1 MPASYLHGV
10 ETVEIQKGARPV
22 QVVKSA
28 VIGIVGIAPKGPT
41 NQLTLVLNAQDAATT
56 FGSELPG
63 FSIPQ
68 ALSAIYAQ
76 GAGTCVVVNIF
87 DPATMTTAVTGE
99 TKTVTNGKAKT
110 TNAPIG
116 AVTIT
121 NNAGTTTYVKD
132 TDYSIDDFGNIT
144 VLNFATITEGSTIK
158 CTYTRLNAT
167 TITPSAIV
175 GAISGAGARSG
186 FKALALSYSTFGY
199 TPKVLIAP
207 GYCQEATGAVAA
219 EMIAQAEALN
229 AVAIIDTPNNTTVA
243 NAIAGRGP
251 LGTLAGFKTSSKR
264 VILAYPNLKVYDAA
278 TDAVQVRPYSQYL
291 AGVIAATDL
300 NEGYWISPS
309 NHEIKGVV
317 GPELTITAAINDAST
332 EANSLNQVGIVT
344 LFNSFG
350 TGLRVWG
357 NRSAAWPTTT
367 TPDNFICVRRTA
379 DILHESVEY
388 AMLQFIDRPLNQATI
403 DSIRE
408 SVNAFIR
415 TLIQRGA
422 LVDGKCIYNKDKNPA
437 TELALGHVTFDIEFL
452 PPTPAERITFES
464 FIDINLFRNLA

>member
-10 ETVEIQKGARPV
+10 ETIEIQKGARPIT
-22 QVVKSA
+22 VVKSA
-28 VIGIVGIAPKGPT
+28 VIGLVGIAPKGTP
-41 NQLTLVLNAQDAATT
+41 NSLTLVLNAQDAATT

-76 GAGTCVVVNIF
+76 GAGTVLVVNIF
-87 DPATMTTAVTGE
+87 DPATMTTAVTNE
-99 TKTVTNGKAKT
+99 TKTITNGKAKT
-110 TNAPIG
+110 TNAPTNTV
-116 AVTIT
+116 AVT
-121 NNAGTTTYVKD
+121 NNAGTTTYVKG
-132 TDYSIDDFGNIT
+132 TDYSIDDFGNLT
-144 VLNFATITEGSTIK
+144 VLNFTAIAEGSTIK
-158 CTYTRLNAT
+158 FAYSHLNAS
-167 TITPSAIV
+167 TITPSAII
-175 GAISGAGARSG
+175 GAVNGNGARTG
-186 FKALALSYSTFGY
+186 FKALALAYSTFGY

-207 GYCQEATGAVAA
+207 NYSQESTGAVAA
-219 EMIAQAEALN
+219 EMITQAEALK

-243 NAIAGRGP
+243 TALTGRGP
-251 LGTLAGFKTSSKR
+251 SGTLAGFKTSSKR
-264 VILAYPNLKVYDAA
+264 VILAYPNVKVYDVA
-278 TDAVQVRPYSQYL
+278 TNAVQVRPYSSYL

-309 NHEIKGVV
+309 NHEIQGVV
-317 GPELTITAAINDAST
+317 GPERVITAAINDSST
-332 EANSLNQVGIVT
+332 EANALNEVGIT
-344 LFNSFG
+344 TQFNSFG

-357 NRSAAWPTTT
+357 NRSASWPTNTA
-367 TPDNFICVRRTA
+367 PDNFIPVRRTA

-388 AMLQFIDRPLNQATI
+388 AMLPFIDKPLNQATI
-403 DSIRE
+403 DAIRE

-422 LVDGKCIYNKDKNPA
+422 LIDGKCIYNKDKNPA

-464 FIDINLFRNLA
+464 FIDINLFRSLA

>member
-10 ETVEIQKGARPV
+10 ETIEIQKGARPV

-28 VIGIVGIAPKGPT
+28 VIGIVGIAPKGPV
-41 NQLTLVLNAQDAATT
+41 NQLTQILNPADAATT

-87 DPATMTTAVTGE
+87 DPATMTSPVTAE

-110 TNAPIG
+110 THAPVS
-116 AVTIT
+116 AVVVT
-121 NNAGTTTYVKD
+121 NNAGSTTFVPG
-132 TDYSIDDFGNIT
+132 TDYTIDDFGNIT
-144 VLNFATITEGSTIK
+144 VLNFTAIPEASTIK
-158 CTYTRLNAT
+158 CTYTRLNTAS
-167 TITPSAIV
+167 ITPSVII
-175 GAISGAGARSG
+175 GTISGTGERSG

-207 GYCQEATGAVAA
+207 GYCQESTGAVAA
-219 EMIAQAEALN
+219 EMIAQADALK
-229 AVAIIDTPNNTTVA
+229 AFAIIDAPTNTDVDD
-243 NAIAGRGP
+243 AITGRGP
-251 LGTLAGFKTSSKR
+251 TGTIPGFKTSSKR
-264 VILAYPNLKVYDAA
+264 VILAYPNLKAYDVA
-278 TDAVQVRPYSQYL
+278 TDAVQVRPYSQFL

-300 NEGYWISPS
+300 AEGYWISPS
-309 NHEIKGVV
+309 NHEIKGVT
-317 GPELTITAAINDAST
+317 GPERIITAAINDAST
-332 EANSLNQVGIVT
+332 DANALNEVGVVT

-357 NRSAAWPTTT
+357 NRSASWPTNTA
-367 TPDNFICVRRTA
+367 PDNFIPVRRVA

-388 AMLQFIDRPLNQATI
+388 AMLPFIDRPINQGTI

-408 SVNAFIR
+408 TVNAFIR

-422 LVDGKCIYNKDKNPA
+422 LIDGKCIYNKDKNPP
-437 TELALGHVTFDIEFL
+437 TQLALGQLVFDIEFL

>member
-10 ETVEIQKGARPV
+10 ETIEIQKGARPV

-41 NQLTLVLNAQDAATT
+41 NQLTSVLNAQQAATI

-76 GAGTCVVVNIF
+76 GAGTCVVVNVF
-87 DPATMTTAVTGE
+87 DPATMTTPVTAE
-99 TKTVTNGKAKT
+99 TTTIVNGKAKSAF
-110 TNAPIG
+110 APVS

-132 TDYSIDDFGNIT
+132 TDYYIDDFGNIT
-144 VLNFATITEGSTIK
+144 VLDFTAMAENSTIK
-158 CTYTRLNAT
+158 LAYTRLNAAL
-167 TITPSAIV
+167 ITPSVIV
-175 GAISGAGARSG
+175 GTITSGVRTG
-186 FKALALSYSTFGY
+186 FKIFALSYSTFGY

-207 GYCQEATGAVAA
+207 GYCQESTGAVAA
-219 EMIAQAEALN
+219 EMIAQAEALK
-229 AVAIIDTPNNTTVA
+229 AVAIIDAPNNTTVA
-243 NAIAGRGP
+243 TALTGRGP
-251 LGTLAGFKTSSKR
+251 SGTLAGFKTSSKR
-264 VILAYPNLKVYDAA
+264 AILAYPNLKVYDPA
-278 TDAVQVRPYSQYL
+278 TDAVQVRPFSQFL
-291 AGVIAATDL
+291 AGVIASTDL

-309 NHEIKGVV
+309 NHEILGVV
-317 GPELTITAAINDAST
+317 GPELAITAAINDAST
-332 EANSLNQVGIVT
+332 DANALNEVGIVT

-357 NRSAAWPTTT
+357 NRSASWPTNAA
-367 TPDNFICVRRTA
+367 PDNFIPVRRTA

-388 AMLQFIDRPLNQATI
+388 AMLLFIDRPLNQATI

-408 SVNAFIR
+408 TVNAFIR

-422 LVDGKCIYNKDKNPA
+422 LVDGKCIYNKDKNPP